1 MEPWVTIVIICGTI
15 LLVDA
20 LLFGIV
26 IFAYKVTFFSPKKRS
41 TTPIMAKSEKDREL
55 VLSMAVTAQS
65 LKNEEFEPIY
75 IEGKDKTPLFG
86 RYYHVADG
94 APLYIEFHGYR
105 GEAYRDFAGGD
116 MIFKTF
122 GHNTLLVDQRAHGNS
137 GGKSIC
143 FGVKERHDCLA
154 WVEYATK
161 RFGDIPIF
169 LVGISM
175 GGATVLMA
183 SDLNLPKNVK
193 GIIADCPY
201 SSPKEIICKVCRVE
215 LKLAPMLIYPFIKL
229 GAILFGGFNPNKASA
244 TESVKN
250 TKIPILL
257 IHGKG
262 DTFVPYEMSEKIY
275 ECCASEKY
283 IYTVEGAEHG
293 MAFLYDMSKYEHTIK
308 DFVDKQLCR
317 STEKGAI

>member
-1 MEPWVTIVIICGTI
+1 MEPWVVILIIFSTI
-15 LLVDA
+15 LFVDIC
-20 LLFGIV
+20 LLLIT
-26 IFAYKVTFFSPKKRS
+26 IYAYFKAFHSPKKRS
-41 TTPIMAKSEKDREL
+41 VLPIMAKSEREREL
-55 VLSMAVTAQS
+55 ILSMKASADALQS
-65 LKNEEFEPIY
+65 EKYEPVY
-75 IEGKDKTPLFG
+75 IEADDKTTLFG
-86 RYYHVADG
+86 RYYHKKMD
-94 APLYIEFHGYR
+94 APLYIEFHGYK
-105 GEAYRDFAGGD
+105 GEACRDFAGGD

-122 GHNTLLVDQRAHGNS
+122 GHNTLLVDQRAHGKS

-154 WVEYATK
+154 WVKYALK
-161 RFGDIPIF
+161 RFGNIPIF

-183 SDLNLPKNVK
+183 SDLELPSNVK

-201 SSPKEIICKVCRVE
+201 SSPKEIICKVCKKDLR
-215 LKLAPMLIYPFIKL
+215 LPAKLLYPFITF
-229 GAILFGGFNPNKASA
+229 GAILFGGFNPNKSSA

-262 DTFVPYEMSEKIY
+262 DTFVPVEMSEKIY
-275 ECCASEKY
+275 KSCTGEKY
-283 IYTVEGAEHG
+283 IYTVNDAEHG

-308 DFVDKQLCR
+308 DFVDKQL
-317 STEKGAI
+317 SKTN